1 MPTWRV
7 VIDPQ
12 AEAEARASFRWYLAR
27 SATAATG
34 FQVAL
39 KEAIDSLAE
48 APYRWPEV
56 RELRPSQVLHR
67 SHVRSLPSGDR
78 KYELLAGIEE
88 GGRVAVSVRLSRK
101 MIAEFAVN

>member
-1 MPTWRV
+1 MALPTWRV

-27 SATAATG
+27 SATAAAG

-56 RELRPSQVLHR
+56 EDGIRRRLLSRFPYSIL
-67 SHVRSLPSGDR
+67 
-78 KYELLAGIEE
+78 YEVDEQTVII
-88 GGRVAVSVRLSRK
+88 VAVMHHSRHPSSWK
-101 MIAEFAVN
+101 PDR

>member
-56 RELRPSQVLHR
+56 
-67 SHVRSLPSGDR
+67 
-78 KYELLAGIEE
+78 EE
-88 GGRVAVSVRLSRK
+88 GIRRRLLNRFPYSILYEVDEHTVTIVAVMHHRRHPNSWK
-101 MIAEFAVN
+101 PGT

>member
-7 VIDPQ
+7 FIDPQ

-27 SATAATG
+27 SAAAAEG

-56 RELRPSQVLHR
+56 
-67 SHVRSLPSGDR
+67 
-78 KYELLAGIEE
+78 EE
-88 GGRVAVSVRLSRK
+88 GIRRRLLNRFPYSILYEVDEHTVTIVAVMHHSRQPSYWK
-101 MIAEFAVN
+101 PGR

>member
-48 APYRWPEV
+48 APYPM
-56 RELRPSQVLHR
+56 
-67 SHVRSLPSGDR
+67 
-78 KYELLAGIEE
+78 A
-88 GGRVAVSVRLSRK
+88 
-101 MIAEFAVN
+101 